1 VTVVASS
8 NDRRPS
14 GLFVLAS
21 LQALHLDRGSG
32 PAGIAATKESGGER
46 AWPLI
51 MTWCP
56 DKRAVNKAERR

>member
-14 GLFVLAS
+14 RLFVLAS

-32 PAGIAATKESGGER
+32 RQGSRPR
-46 AWPLI
+46 R
-51 MTWCP
+51 
-56 DKRAVNKAERR
+56 RAVEKEHGR